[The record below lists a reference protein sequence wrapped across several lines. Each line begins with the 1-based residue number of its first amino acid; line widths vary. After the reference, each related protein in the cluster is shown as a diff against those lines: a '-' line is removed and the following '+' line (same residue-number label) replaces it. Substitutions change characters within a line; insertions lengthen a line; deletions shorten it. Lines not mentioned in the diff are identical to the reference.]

1 VIEPIR
7 IGERIKRILQRVEQI
22 KRRFGFCFEE
32 ELRRCTLSSIIKEKG
47 RRYNIDPKLLEA
59 IIKVESNF
67 NPFAVSPKG
76 AMGLMQLLP
85 STAKRVGVENVFDVE
100 ENVEGG
106 AKYLRTLLDRFGS
119 LELALAAYNAG
130 EGAVQQYG
138 GIPPF
143 KETQDYVNKVLRIYR
158 RE

>member
-22 KRRFGFCFEE
+22 KRRFGFCFED